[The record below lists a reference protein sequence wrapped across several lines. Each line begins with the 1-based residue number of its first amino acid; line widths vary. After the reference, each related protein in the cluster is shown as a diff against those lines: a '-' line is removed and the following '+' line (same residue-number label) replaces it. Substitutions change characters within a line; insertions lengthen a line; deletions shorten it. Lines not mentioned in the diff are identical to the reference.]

1 MALVLVYC
9 PTYQT
14 PDGLAIWA
22 ETRRSIDQLSFTG
35 EIIRIISDDNP
46 YPPPDARNV
55 LYQYQKARAIALH
68 ELADALLTVEHDIIA
83 PPDALQKL
91 WDTGAPVVYGVYLFR
106 HGPPALN
113 TLRYTT
119 GSAPDMPLS
128 RFPDDLARAWA
139 DGIANVS
146 GAGFG
151 CTLIRREVLEAIPF
165 RSGPDHPHPDLP
177 FAADCIR
184 AGIRQVAHFKV
195 LCGHIC
201 PDGSILWPEMGK
213 MTNNVK
219 VLILQ
224 DFNAPSGG
232 HYSAGEQVI
241 MDGSEAR
248 ELSRGG
254 YVRMAVQT
262 GKSNRPQRANG
273 SR

>member
-1 MALVLVYC
+1 
-9 PTYQT
+9 
-14 PDGLAIWA
+14 
-22 ETRRSIDQLSFTG
+22 
-35 EIIRIISDDNP
+35 
-46 YPPPDARNV
+46 
-55 LYQYQKARAIALH
+55 
-68 ELADALLTVEHDIIA
+68 
-83 PPDALQKL
+83 
-91 WDTGAPVVYGVYLFR
+91 
-106 HGPPALN
+106 
-113 TLRYTT
+113 
-119 GSAPDMPLS
+119 MPLS

-184 AGIRQVAHFKV
+184 AGIRQVAHFRA

-213 MTNNVK
+213 LTNNVK
-219 VLILQ
+219 VIVLQ

-241 MDGSEAR
+241 MDGSEAG

-262 GKSNRPQRANG
+262 GKSSRPQRANG